1 MNMIAFLEGK
11 IINKSKDYLV
21 IKNNGIGYKV
31 FVNADLFSQVN
42 TSENIEL
49 YIYHHITEQSSSL
62 FGLKNKEEQEF
73 FELVLSVSGIGPKT
87 ALNVLAAATI
97 HEIKNSISR
106 GEGDLLNKV
115 SGIGPKTAERVVLE
129 LRNKIDHIEMS
140 TSNSDA
146 GRGQASGDEI
156 DALISLG
163 YSMVQARDAL
173 KSVDPSVLDSGARIK
188 EALKNLSK

>member
-106 GEGDLLNKV
+106 GEVDLLNKV